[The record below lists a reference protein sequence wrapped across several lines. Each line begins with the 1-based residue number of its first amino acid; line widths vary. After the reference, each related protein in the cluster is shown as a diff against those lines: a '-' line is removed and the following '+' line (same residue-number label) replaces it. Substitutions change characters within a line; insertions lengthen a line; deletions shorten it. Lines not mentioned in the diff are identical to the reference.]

1 MSFEHLKAL
10 DTTNRTARCQLSF
23 QTKQPAPGEDLDY
36 PVLLVKP
43 ATESNRVFANEQLRM
58 TKKNATAVRAGAV
71 NMQMI
76 AETRDN
82 DRKLYAQH
90 VVVGWEGIYDSHG
103 ELVPFSHEE
112 CGKFLDALPD
122 WAFDE
127 VRNFCTSPQSFV
139 EQVSVVAI
147 AKN

>member
-1 MSFEHLKAL
+1 MNFDHMKSL
-10 DTTNRTARCQLSF
+10 DVSNRTARCQLSF
-23 QTKQPAPGEDLDY
+23 QTKQAEAGEDLIY
-36 PVLLVKP
+36 PTLIVKT
-43 ATESNRVFANEQLRM
+43 ATEANRIFANEQLRM
-58 TKKNATAVRAGAV
+58 TKKTAPAIRAGAI

-82 DRKLYAQH
+82 DRTLYAKH

-103 ELVPFSHEE
+103 DEVPFSHSE
-112 CGKFLDALPD
+112 CALFLEALPD

-127 VRNFCTSPQSFV
+127 IRNFCTSPQNYV
-139 EQVSVVAI
+139 EQVAVQAI